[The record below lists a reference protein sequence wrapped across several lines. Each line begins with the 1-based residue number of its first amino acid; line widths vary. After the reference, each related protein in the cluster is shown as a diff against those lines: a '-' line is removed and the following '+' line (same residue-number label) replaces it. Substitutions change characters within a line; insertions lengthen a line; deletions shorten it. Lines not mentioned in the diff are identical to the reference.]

1 MSVDEEVS
9 GIDSEE
15 MIDEGNGDTVGT
27 ELTEVSGLNGQIGEG
42 EETNEVQTEPLPEER
57 NLTTERPI
65 GVEDRVIQEQEQ
77 EKTSSGPKSTSK
89 PSTVRKSKQEELSHK
104 NYDQLVKQL
113 QSNKTSDTLKQIQ
126 RRLTQIDKNTTSTKK
141 QQEVMKQ
148 LLVQVGNMKRQ
159 LDKIN
164 SAISRS
170 KTSSKTGRK
179 KGQILSRKSIKG
191 RKGSK

>member
-148 LLVQVGNMKRQ
+148 LLSFQQ
-159 LDKIN
+159 YCLWLHP
-164 SAISRS
+164 
-170 KTSSKTGRK
+170 
-179 KGQILSRKSIKG
+179 LSL
-191 RKGSK
+191 